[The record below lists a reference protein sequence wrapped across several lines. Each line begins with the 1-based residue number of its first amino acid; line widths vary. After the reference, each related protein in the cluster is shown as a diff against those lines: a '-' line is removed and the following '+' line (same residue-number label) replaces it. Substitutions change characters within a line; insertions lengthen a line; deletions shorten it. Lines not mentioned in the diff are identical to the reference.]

1 MLGSSFSVS
10 GPNVALMTILAE
22 AFDEIATRLEKSTSA
37 QKEVV
42 KILKEYYTKHKRI
55 IFDGNNYAE
64 EWVKE
69 AEKRGYHFNPK
80 KIEAKIAKQ
89 KLRVTQGQLGYEFRW
104 LCRKLKKRSPR
115 QYRFMVS
122 ERKVKPHP
130 FFRTVQGTVEG
141 WERVK
146 PS

>member
-1 MLGSSFSVS
+1 MRLWSLHPRYLDTQGLL
-10 GPNVALMTILAE
+10 ALWRE
-22 AFDEIATRLEKSTSA
+22 ALLA
-37 QKEVV
+37 QKV
-42 KILKEYYTKHKRI
+42 LKGRTIGYKNHPQLERFKKHFRPSEAMAAYLL
-55 IFDGNNYAE
+55 GV
-64 EWVKE
+64 WKE

-89 KLRVTQGQLGYEFRW
+89 KLRVTQGQLEYEFRW

-130 FFRTVQGTVEG
+130 FFRTVQGTVER

-146 PS
+146 PL